1 MEYYGGNFY
10 PACEELSPM
19 IAPAETRLDQLEA
32 LASTTLLAIR
42 ELANRQEATQRHLDS
57 LSTRQ
62 EASQTR
68 LDSEHDRFREFDQRM
83 DRLSVKLEEVG
94 NRQEATQK
102 RLDSEH
108 DRFKEFDERMDR
120 LDVTL
125 EKVGDRLDRVSLQQE
140 LNGQQIAS
148 NTAGLVELRNLVA
161 DFVRGQGQT

>member
-68 LDSEHDRFREFDQRM
+68 LDSEHDRF
-83 DRLSVKLEEVG
+83 K
-94 NRQEATQK
+94 K
-102 RLDSEH
+102 
-108 DRFKEFDERMDR
+108 FDERMDR

-161 DFVRGQGQT
+161 DFVRGQGQA